1 MSSSEKKGKKA
12 EVGPGEDYTH
22 TQEKVLDSGIRIK
35 KIYTP
40 QDIAHL
46 SYERDIGDPGQFPY
60 VRGIYPEMYWKKPW
74 TRRLY
79 AGYGNAVETNQRFKF
94 LLDNGQTGLSAAL
107 DLPTQFGLDSDDPLA
122 AADVGRVGVAID
134 TLRDMEEIFE
144 GIDLGKVS
152 TSFTINATAAILLA
166 MYVAVGEKQG
176 VPSKNLR
183 GTVQNDILKEYI
195 ARGQYIFPPKPSI
208 KIAGDIIEYCI
219 HNIPRFNSISVAGSH
234 MHENGATSVQQVAYT
249 FCDALA
255 YIDEVV
261 RRGYP
266 VDQFAQNISFL
277 FCSRQNMFEDIC
289 TYRAARKRW
298 AHLMRDRLKAKDPR
312 SHILKFAAGGGGLWM
327 TKRQPL
333 NNIARGMVVAMA
345 SALGGAQS
353 VLLAAYD
360 EPFAIPTEESARI
373 SLNIQN
379 ILIHEVG
386 ITDTVDPLA
395 GSYFVESLTDEMD
408 RKIVEIM
415 DGVEKSGGIVSLI
428 EKGDVQRLFANQA
441 MQEEMRVQKGESVLV
456 GVNRFVAEGEK
467 GEEDMVF
474 HEPDPMTRQHQIER
488 LEKVKRERD
497 PQAVA
502 SALAGLKEAVQNGEN
517 LMAPLIRTVK
527 TYATLGE
534 MVQVLKGIYGTYTA
548 PSGI

>member
-1 MSSSEKKGKKA
+1 MSVSAKKIGLA
-12 EVGPGEDYTH
+12 PDQDYTH

-35 KIYTP
+35 RLYTP
-40 QDIAHL
+40 RDIAHL
-46 SYERDIGDPGQFPY
+46 AYDRDIGDPGQFPY

-79 AGYGNAVETNQRFKF
+79 AGFGNATETNRRFKF
-94 LLDNGQTGLSAAL
+94 LLEHGQTGLSVAL
-107 DLPTQFGLDSDDPLA
+107 DLPTQIGLDSDDPLA

-134 TLRDMEEIFE
+134 TLKDMEEIFE
-144 GIDLGKVS
+144 GIDLGKIS

-183 GTVQNDILKEYI
+183 GTVQNDILKEYL

-208 KIAGDIIEYCI
+208 RIVGDIIEYCI
-219 HNIPRFNSISVAGSH
+219 HHIPRFNSIRVAGSH

-255 YIDEVV
+255 YIEEVK
-261 RRGYP
+261 RRGFQI
-266 VDQFAQNISFL
+266 DQFAQNISFL

-298 AHLMRDRLKAKDPR
+298 AYLMKERLMAQDPR
-312 SHILKFAAGGGGLWM
+312 SYILKFAAGGGGLWM

-333 NNIARGMVVAMA
+333 NNIARGMVVALA

-386 ITDTVDPLA
+386 ITDTIDPLA
-395 GSYFVESLTDEMD
+395 GSYFIESLTDEID
-408 RKIVEIM
+408 RKIVETM
-415 DGVEKSGGIVSLI
+415 EWVEKSGGIVALI
-428 EKGDVQRLFANQA
+428 EKGDLQKQLAHQA
-441 MQEEMRVQKGESVLV
+441 MQEEMRIQKGESILV
-456 GVNRFVAEGEK
+456 GVNRFVADEEK
-467 GEEDMVF
+467 GEEEMVF
-474 HEPDPMTRQHQIER
+474 HEPDPMTRQRQVER
-488 LEKVKRERD
+488 LTRVKGERD
-497 PQAVA
+497 PQKVS
-502 SALAGLKEAVQNGEN
+502 SALADLKKAAVAGEN
-517 LMAPLIRTVK
+517 LIPPLVQAVK

-534 MVQVLKGIYGTYTA
+534 MVQVLKGVYGTYTA

>member
-1 MSSSEKKGKKA
+1 MSTPAKKA
-12 EVGPGEDYTH
+12 GSAPEEDYSH
-22 TQEKVLDSGIRIK
+22 TQETVLDSGIRIK
-35 KIYTP
+35 KLYTP

-46 SYERDIGDPGQFPY
+46 SYEKDIGDPGQFPY
-60 VRGIYPEMYWKKPW
+60 VRGIYPDMYWKKPW

-79 AGYGNAVETNQRFKF
+79 AGFGNATETNRRFKF
-94 LLDNGQTGLSAAL
+94 LLENGQTGLSVAL
-107 DLPTQFGLDSDDPLA
+107 DLPTQIGLDSDDPLA
-122 AADVGRVGVAID
+122 AADAGRVGVAID
-134 TLRDMEEIFE
+134 TLKDMEEIFE

-176 VPSKNLR
+176 VASKNLR

-195 ARGQYIFPPKPSI
+195 ARGQYIFPPKPSTRI
-208 KIAGDIIEYCI
+208 VGDIIEYCI

-261 RRGYP
+261 RRGYHI
-266 VDQFAQNISFL
+266 DQFAQNISFL

-298 AHLMRDRLKAKDPR
+298 AHLLKDRLQAKDPK
-312 SHILKFAAGGGGLWM
+312 SYTLKFAAGGGGLWM

-333 NNIARGMVVAMA
+333 NNIARGMIVALA

-373 SLNIQN
+373 SLNVQN
-379 ILIHEVG
+379 ILVHEVG
-386 ITDTVDPLA
+386 ITDTIDPLA
-395 GSYFVESLTDEMD
+395 GSYFVESLTDEID
-408 RKIVEIM
+408 RKIVETM
-415 DGVEKSGGIVSLI
+415 EWVEKNGGIVSLI
-428 EKGDVQRLFANQA
+428 EKGDIQRQLARQA
-441 MQEEMRVQKGESVLV
+441 MAEEMRVQKGESVLV
-456 GVNRFVAEGEK
+456 GVNRFVAEEEK

-474 HEPDPMTRQHQIER
+474 HEPDPMTRQRQVER
-488 LEKVKRERD
+488 LAGVKKERD
-497 PQAVA
+497 PQKVE
-502 SALAGLKEAVQNGEN
+502 SALADLKKAAVEGTN
-517 LMAPLIRTVK
+517 LMPPLILAVK

-534 MVQVLKGIYGTYTA
+534 MVKVFKEVWGTYSA